1 MHALLIAL
9 SLVVSADK
17 KNDTMHNLL
26 KDATS
31 SAKTDADGGTAG
43 PDVEKMPFTPDS
55 IKIVMQYY
63 QPQIQSCYEESLA
76 AKNVTVK
83 TDGGTKLQKGVEGK
97 LVTAFNITPEGT
109 VSDAK
114 ISRKGTTLNDPKLHE
129 CVTSVLGTIMFPKP
143 NDGKKK
149 HPIEFPFMLHTAN

>member
-31 SAKTDADGGTAG
+31 GANTDPDGGTPG

-83 TDGGTKLQKGVEGK
+83 VDGGTKHEKNVEGK

-114 ISRKGTTLNDPKLHE
+114 ISKKGTTLNDPKLHE
-129 CVTSVLGTIMFPKP
+129 CVTTVLGTIAFPKP